1 MRVVRALI
9 NRIKNCNF
17 IVIYLNHRPIIHA
30 RGSAEALRQQSSA
43 SKSPP
48 PAVRRSSGQCKWMC
62 KFSLQPSVCVC
73 MCVFTGAKNIF
84 TAGHNFCK
92 SHTHTFTNQMIPFGC
107 PRLVPHNTT
116 NKLKLHTWHYWP
128 CQCMCVCVNEPLFL
142 WIILE
147 KGARKRNLF
156 KSILELLLP
165 CHCYCCF
172 CDICF
177 WFLKFMRANC
187 SSVLLLHEVT
197 SKEAIVSVCGLKCC
211 QKQCLQC

>member
-1 MRVVRALI
+1 MNHSHAGKLPCLFLYRFYHFLLHFWPQCAHFTSAHTHTGAVFSVRVVRALI

-73 MCVFTGAKNIF
+73 VCVCLQEPKIYSRQGIIF
-84 TAGHNFCK
+84 AN
-92 SHTHTFTNQMIPFGC
+92 HTHTFTNQMIPFGC

-128 CQCMCVCVNEPLFL
+128 CQCMCVCV
-142 WIILE
+142 WM
-147 KGARKRNLF
+147 NLF
-156 KSILELLLP
+156 FVNNFGEGGKKTESI
-165 CHCYCCF
+165 
-172 CDICF
+172 
-177 WFLKFMRANC
+177 
-187 SSVLLLHEVT
+187 
-197 SKEAIVSVCGLKCC
+197 
-211 QKQCLQC
+211 